1 MKHKKF
7 ALFLAAATTLTLTFA
22 MPASAEES
30 SVIDADSLDEDSSE
44 EVTYTSGDFEYTL
57 TEDGNASISRYV
69 GSDTEVTIP
78 TQLDS
83 YTVTD
88 LGGGCFAQITSI
100 VSVTLPETL
109 ETVQDSC
116 FFGCSSL
123 ETIAVED
130 GNDAFAVADGVL
142 FSADGR
148 DLILY
153 PPAAAETSYTVPDG
167 VVEIWSSAFAQTS
180 LTSVTFPDSLL
191 YVDDWAFAWASL
203 DSLELPDSVTEMGQY
218 AFAYCT
224 RLTEVTLP
232 ASLELIEAAAF
243 AGCSN
248 LEKVELPDG
257 LSEVQMAAF
266 AGTAMKEVTIPSSV
280 SAIGFCAFGYE
291 EDMETP
297 VDGFVVYGTVGSQA
311 QTYCTDS
318 DSENNYSNSFTF
330 RSVMSE
336 EVESEDTAVQ
346 VESKETSPWQQYG
359 KWILLGV
366 GALVLLIG
374 GLLLIFGGKGKKSE
388 KPAKKSDK
396 KAKAKKEAA
405 AVSQEPE
412 ASPAPEAAPAQAD
425 EKPESEEQPAADEE
439 TE

>member
-1 MKHKKF
+1 MKYKKF
-7 ALFLAAATTLTLTFA
+7 ALFLAAAMTLTLTFA

-57 TEDGNASISRYV
+57 TEEGNASISRYV

-88 LGGGCFAQITSI
+88 LGGGCFAQITDI

-109 ETVQDSC
+109 KTIQDSC

-123 ETIAVED
+123 ENIAVED
-130 GNDAFAVADGVL
+130 GNAAFAVTDGVL
-142 FSADGR
+142 FSADGA

-153 PPAAAETSYTVPDG
+153 PPASTETSYTIPDG
-167 VVEIWSSAFAQTS
+167 VVEIWTSAFAQTS
-180 LTSVTFPDSLL
+180 LTSVTFPNSLL
-191 YVDDWAFAWASL
+191 YVDDWAFARVSL
-203 DSLELPDSVTEMGQY
+203 DSLELPDSVTEIGQY
-218 AFAYCT
+218 AFSYCT

-248 LEKVELPDG
+248 LKTVEFPDG
-257 LSEVQMAAF
+257 LTEIQMAAF

-297 VDGFVVYGTVGSQA
+297 VKDFVVYGAVGSQA

-318 DSENNYSNSFTF
+318 DSENNYSNNFIF

-336 EVESEDTAVQ
+336 EVEGEDTAVQ
-346 VESKETSPWQQYG
+346 VESKETSLWQQYG
-359 KWILLGV
+359 KWILLGAGV
-366 GALVLLIG
+366 LVLLII
-374 GLLLIFGGKGKKSE
+374 GLLLIFGGKGKKSG
-388 KPAKKSDK
+388 KPVK
-396 KAKAKKEAA
+396 KADAKVKAKNETLG
-405 AVSQEPE
+405 
-412 ASPAPEAAPAQAD
+412 ASP
-425 EKPESEEQPAADEE
+425 KSEEQPATEEE

>member
-1 MKHKKF
+1 MKHKRV
-7 ALFLAAATTLTLTFA
+7 ALFLAAVMTLTLTVA

-30 SVIDADSLDEDSSE
+30 SVIDADRLDEGSSE

-57 TEDGNASISRYV
+57 TEEGNASISRYV

-88 LGGGCFAQITSI
+88 LGGGCFAQITDI

-123 ETIAVED
+123 ENIAVEE
-130 GNDAFAVADGVL
+130 GNDVFAVTDGVL
-142 FSADGR
+142 FSEDGR

-153 PPAAAETSYTVPDG
+153 PPASTETSYTVPDG

-224 RLTEVTLP
+224 ELTEVTLP

-243 AGCSN
+243 AGCAN
-248 LEKVELPDG
+248 LETVELPDG
-257 LSEVQMAAF
+257 LTEIQMAAF
-266 AGTAMKEVTIPSSV
+266 AGTAMKEVTIPASV
-280 SAIGFCAFGYE
+280 TAIGFCAFGYE

-297 VDGFVVYGTVGSQA
+297 VDDFVVYGTVGSQA

-318 DSENNYSNSFTF
+318 DSENNYSNNFTF

-336 EVESEDTAVQ
+336 EVESEDTAVK
-346 VESKETSPWQQYG
+346 VETKETSPWQQYG

-366 GALVLLIG
+366 VVLVLLIG
-374 GLLLIFGGKGKKSE
+374 GLLLVFGGKRKKSE
-388 KPAKKSDK
+388 KSAKKADK
-396 KAKAKKEAA
+396 KAKVQNKTLAVSPEAA
-405 AVSQEPE
+405 AES
-412 ASPAPEAAPAQAD
+412 AQAD
-425 EKPESEEQPAADEE
+425 EKTESKEE

>member
-1 MKHKKF
+1 MMKHKKF
-7 ALFLAAATTLTLTFA
+7 ALFLAAAMTLTLTFA

-30 SVIDADSLDEDSSE
+30 SLIDADTLGEESSE
-44 EVTYTSGDFEYTL
+44 ETTFTSGDFEYTL
-57 TEDGNASISRYV
+57 TEDGTASVSRYV
-69 GSDTEVTIP
+69 GSDTEVTVP
-78 TQLDS
+78 AQLDS

-88 LGGGCFAQITSI
+88 LGGGCFAQIEDI

-109 ETVQDSC
+109 ETMQDSC

-123 ETIAVED
+123 EKITVEA
-130 GNDAFAVADGVL
+130 GNEAFAVTDGVL
-142 FSADGR
+142 FSADGT

-153 PPAAAETSYTVPDG
+153 PPASAETAYTIPDG

-180 LTSVTFPDSLL
+180 LTSVTFPDSLM

-224 RLTEVTLP
+224 RLTEVALP

-248 LEKVELPDG
+248 LQKVELPDG
-257 LSEVQMAAF
+257 LTEVQMAAF
-266 AGTAMKEVTIPSSV
+266 AGTAMKEVTIPASV

-297 VDGFVVYGTVGSQA
+297 VDDFVVYGTVGSQA

-318 DSENNYSNSFTF
+318 DSENNYSNSFIF

-336 EVESEDTAVQ
+336 EAEESEDAESAVQ
-346 VESKETSPWQQYG
+346 VETKETSPLQQYG
-359 KWILLGV
+359 KWILLGA
-366 GALVLLIG
+366 GALILLIG

-388 KPAKKSDK
+388 KPSK
-396 KAKAKKEAA
+396 KAEKKTKGKKETPAASPEQA
-405 AVSQEPE
+405 AV
-412 ASPAPEAAPAQAD
+412 PAQAD
-425 EKPESEEQPAADEE
+425 ETPEPEEEPAAKEE